1 MTKIK
6 NDPDKYSVIKE
17 RISQWGSQGK
27 NTEVVSHSLLQ
38 GTTFGQISNLKRW
51 CCESATLNMLENL
64 ENSTVATG
72 LEKVSF
78 QSNPPKKQCQGMLKL
93 LHNYTRCTH

>member
-17 RISQWGSQGK
+17 RISQLGSQGK